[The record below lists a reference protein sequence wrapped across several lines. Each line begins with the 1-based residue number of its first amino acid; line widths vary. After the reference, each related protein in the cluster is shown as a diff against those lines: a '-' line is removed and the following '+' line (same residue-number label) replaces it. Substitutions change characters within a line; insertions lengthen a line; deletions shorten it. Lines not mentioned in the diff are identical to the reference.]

1 MRKFEARRSAIYEA
15 GGMVPV
21 VCAAA
26 AAAADGSAR
35 LDGTRLDVMAL
46 LFLFAVILVLC
57 VLASCLEEEQA
68 GAGAYEERYGERYEE
83 RHGCDERAPAGPR
96 PPRCARARSPIWRL
110 EAAQRRE
117 EGE

>member
-1 MRKFEARRSAIYEA
+1 
-15 GGMVPV
+15 MVPV

-26 AAAADGSAR
+26 AAVADGSAR

-57 VLASCLEEEQA
+57 VLASCLEDEQA
-68 GAGAYEERYGERYEE
+68 GAVARAYEERYEE
-83 RHGCDERAPAGPR
+83 RDGSQERQGYDERAPAGPR